1 MMKKLNSTELKDKIQ
16 GCWEGKNIGGVFG
29 APFEMYRGLVDA
41 KFYTQ
46 DLSASI
52 PPNDDLDLQL
62 IWLNAAEKYGTALN
76 SDILAEFW
84 TSFEIANC
92 GEYGTAKENLKCG
105 ILPPLSG
112 MIGNH
117 MHNSNGAFIR
127 SEIWACLFPG
137 NPEKAVRYSYE
148 DAIVDHAEEG
158 VYAAAFCTALESAA
172 FFENNVNKLIEIG
185 RSYIPES
192 SKVGEAIK
200 MVKEMYEDNKT
211 IEEIRVALLTD
222 FPSYFGIYNVH
233 PYEIKENFPLGDD
246 LGLDAPVQ
254 LGIITAAL
262 LFGQGDFEKTLI
274 TAVHCGEDADCT
286 AATVGAILGIINGK
300 ANLPDK
306 WVKPLGNKI
315 ETLCINLALGGAIN
329 VPKNTFELTDR
340 VMRLL
345 PVFND
350 NDRCMIDECGITVFA
365 EEQIPYSMRD
375 LYFKGN
381 YGMEDI
387 KIHEYLSF
395 APYKKLYKNP
405 VFNTVIDYGG
415 EPFVSTGDT
424 VKLGVTLYNQNMDR
438 VKHCVCVKVIA
449 DNGVT
454 LNTNKY
460 MRVMTSNNY
469 EMKSELSVEFT
480 VGECNTPYI
489 DLYLDITVEGR
500 STVQLIKCR
509 YFFK

>member
-1 MMKKLNSTELKDKIQ
+1 MKKLNSKELKDKIQ

-46 DLSASI
+46 DLSASV

-112 MIGNH
+112 IIGNH

-172 FFENNVNKLIEIG
+172 FFENNVDKLIEIG

-192 SKVGEAIK
+192 SKVGKAIK

-211 IEEIRVALLTD
+211 IEVRR
-222 FPSYFGIYNVH
+222 
-233 PYEIKENFPLGDD
+233 
-246 LGLDAPVQ
+246 
-254 LGIITAAL
+254 
-262 LFGQGDFEKTLI
+262 
-274 TAVHCGEDADCT
+274 
-286 AATVGAILGIINGK
+286 
-300 ANLPDK
+300 
-306 WVKPLGNKI
+306 KI
-315 ETLCINLALGGAIN
+315 G
-329 VPKNTFELTDR
+329 
-340 VMRLL
+340 
-345 PVFND
+345 
-350 NDRCMIDECGITVFA
+350 
-365 EEQIPYSMRD
+365 
-375 LYFKGN
+375 
-381 YGMEDI
+381 
-387 KIHEYLSF
+387 
-395 APYKKLYKNP
+395 
-405 VFNTVIDYGG
+405 
-415 EPFVSTGDT
+415 
-424 VKLGVTLYNQNMDR
+424 
-438 VKHCVCVKVIA
+438 
-449 DNGVT
+449 
-454 LNTNKY
+454 
-460 MRVMTSNNY
+460 
-469 EMKSELSVEFT
+469 
-480 VGECNTPYI
+480 
-489 DLYLDITVEGR
+489 
-500 STVQLIKCR
+500 
-509 YFFK
+509 